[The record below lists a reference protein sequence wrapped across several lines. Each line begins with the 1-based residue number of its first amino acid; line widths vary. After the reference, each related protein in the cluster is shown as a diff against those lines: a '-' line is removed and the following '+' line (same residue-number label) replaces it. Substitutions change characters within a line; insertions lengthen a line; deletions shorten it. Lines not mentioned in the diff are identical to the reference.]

1 MARTKKN
8 RSYKISRKK
17 VKRNIRR
24 ASKKRGKRNTR
35 KRIKRYQRGGSSRPR
50 SVRVTRFRRIRRRT
64 SSQSPGYLKAT
75 WFVAKEASKE
85 VIHIPGRLLKKLVN
99 KVKSSRSA
107 SRPGLSLDDIS
118 QGTSMLVVPKLSVQV
133 KNIAAS

>member
-35 KRIKRYQRGGSSRPR
+35 KRIKRYQR
-50 SVRVTRFRRIRRRT
+50 
-64 SSQSPGYLKAT
+64 
-75 WFVAKEASKE
+75 
-85 VIHIPGRLLKKLVN
+85 
-99 KVKSSRSA
+99 
-107 SRPGLSLDDIS
+107 
-118 QGTSMLVVPKLSVQV
+118 
-133 KNIAAS
+133 